1 MNLRFVGF
9 GVVEIDGVRYD
20 YDVVIDGGRI
30 AKRKKKLSKPY
41 RDRYGHT
48 PLSAEEPLPWGGE
61 RLVVGTGA
69 DGQLPIMPSVYREA
83 ERRGV
88 EVLAVP
94 TEDACRLLSERADE
108 KVFAVIHVTC

>member
-1 MNLRFVGF
+1 MELRFVSF
-9 GVVEIDGVRYD
+9 GVVEIDGERYD
-20 YDVVIDGGRI
+20 HDVLIEGGSVAR
-30 AKRKKKLSKPY
+30 RKKKLSKPY

-48 PLSAEEPLPWGGE
+48 PLSTEEPLPWGGE

-83 ERRGV
+83 ERRGI

-94 TEDACRLLSERADE
+94 TEDACRLLCERPE
-108 KVFAVIHVTC
+108 ETLFAVLHVTC